1 MTREPFLRTRAGR
14 VALLA
19 MLALDIFV
27 IPVLMTLDIMP
38 MRIGDLV
45 FGVTMLVAM
54 TAMGTGKGRRLVLT
68 VALAAFGIQFFRF
81 VDKGHVL
88 VIVDASLSA
97 LAMGTFAAMVLVDV
111 FRRDPMADRLIDVI
125 LAYLLVGAMYA
136 FVYEA
141 VNIALPGS
149 ITLDGGQVTPAGYV
163 YFSFTTMTSVGF
175 GDALP
180 MNPVSRAIAMGQ
192 ALTGQ
197 LYVAVLIARFANPQR
212 RAAQRLDGDA
222 R

>member
-1 MTREPFLRTRAGR
+1 MPREPFLRTRVGR

-27 IPVLMTLDIMP
+27 IPVLMTLDIIP
-38 MRIGDLV
+38 VRIGDL
-45 FGVTMLVAM
+45 FFAVTMLVAM
-54 TAMGTGKGRRLVLT
+54 TAMGAGKGRRLVLT
-68 VALAAFGIQFFRF
+68 VALAAFVIQFFRF

-97 LAMGTFAAMVLVDV
+97 LAMGTFAVMVLVDV
-111 FRRDPMADRLIDVI
+111 FHQNPMPDRLIDVI

-141 VNIALPGS
+141 VNVALPGS
-149 ITLDGGQVTPAGYV
+149 ITLDGGNVTPAGYV
-163 YFSFTTMTSVGF
+163 YFSFTTMTSVGY

-197 LYVAVLIARFANPQR
+197 LYVAVLIARFVNPR
-212 RAAQRLDGDA
+212 PHASSREGDA
-222 R
+222 G

>member
-1 MTREPFLRTRAGR
+1 MTRQPFLRTRAGR

-19 MLALDIFV
+19 MLLVDVFV
-27 IPVLMTLDIMP
+27 VPVLLTVDIIP
-38 MRIGDLV
+38 MRIGDLS
-45 FGVTMLVAM
+45 FAVTMLVAM
-54 TAMGTGKGRRLVLT
+54 TAMGAGKGRRLVFTL
-68 VALAAFGIQFFRF
+68 AFAAFVIQFFRF
-81 VDKGHVL
+81 VDKGHTL

-97 LAMGTFAAMVLVDV
+97 LATGTFAAMVLVDV
-111 FRRDPMADRLIDVI
+111 FHQDPVADRLIDVI

-141 VNIALPGS
+141 VNVALPGS
-149 ITLDGGQVTPAGYV
+149 VTLDGGNVTAAGYV

-197 LYVAVLIARFANPQR
+197 LYVAVLIARYVNPQR
-212 RAAQRLDGDA
+212 RAAPGEGDIG
-222 R
+222 

>member
-1 MTREPFLRTRAGR
+1 VTRQPFLRTRAGR

-19 MLALDIFV
+19 MLLGDVFV
-27 IPVLMTLDIMP
+27 IPVLLTLDIMP
-38 MRIGDLV
+38 VRIGDL
-45 FGVTMLVAM
+45 FFAVTMLVAM

-68 VALAAFGIQFFRF
+68 VALAAFVIQFFRF
-81 VDKGHVL
+81 VDKGNIL
-88 VIVDASLSA
+88 VIIDATLSA

-111 FRRDPMADRLIDVI
+111 FRQDPVADRLIDVI

-141 VNIALPGS
+141 VNVALPGS
-149 ITLDGGQVTPAGYV
+149 ITLDGGKVTAAGYA